1 MTAME
6 RAFARFEPP
15 RLLRNPHVQTLLA
28 SVGRKPEVT
37 RRAATLLACSRA
49 QRIVCTD
56 GVILEAWV
64 SEPGESDLLW
74 ERPPGRD
81 SAPPIA
87 TRRLLPQD
95 RTPTVVII
103 HGWLGSAA
111 SSYVLSAA
119 AELLAAGF
127 RVARLNLRDHGDTA
141 HLNEGLFH
149 SARTQEVVDAV
160 RELAGDRG
168 GVLGFSLG
176 GNFAL
181 RVARALGTPALAIC
195 PAIEPANTMRAID
208 GGWRAYRWYF
218 LRKWRRALAAKQRAF
233 PERYD
238 FASARGFNTVTA
250 LTDLF
255 VRDHTEF
262 ADSAAYLA
270 GYTLTGDA
278 LEGTSATIVTAED
291 DPIIPWRDFGRLPE
305 TIEIVAAPWGGHCG
319 FVEGTRAPSWVD
331 RYAVRFFGERLR

>member
-1 MTAME
+1 MTGPDGA
-6 RAFARFEPP
+6 AARFEPP
-15 RLLRNPHVQTLLA
+15 RLLRNRHVQTLLA

-37 RRAATLLACSRA
+37 RRAAALLTHSRV

-64 SEPGESDLLW
+64 SDPVESELSVANGKMSD
-74 ERPPGRD
+74 RD
-81 SAPPIA
+81 REVAPTAMSPA
-87 TRRLLPQD
+87 AP
-95 RTPTVVII
+95 PTVVII
-103 HGWLGSAA
+103 HGWLGGAE
-111 SSYVLSAA
+111 SSYVLSAG

-160 RELAGDRG
+160 HALAGEHG

-181 RVARALGTPALAIC
+181 RVARALALPALAIC

-208 GGWRAYRWYF
+208 GGWPGYRWYF
-218 LRKWRRALAAKQRAF
+218 LRKWRRALAAKQQAF
-233 PERYD
+233 PDRYD
-238 FASARGFNTVTA
+238 FTPARGLNTVTA

-262 ADSAAYLA
+262 PDSAAYLA
-270 GYTLTGDA
+270 GYTLTGAA
-278 LEGTSATIVTAED
+278 LEGTRATIVTSHD
-291 DPIIPWRDFGRLPE
+291 DPIIPWQDFDRLPG

-319 FVEGTRAPSWVD
+319 FVEGTRTPSWVD
-331 RYAVRFFGERLR
+331 RFAVHFFRERLR

>member
-1 MTAME
+1 MYRT
-6 RAFARFEPP
+6 RP
-15 RLLRNPHVQTLLA
+15 A
-28 SVGRKPEVT
+28 SYPDPAACITDPLNQFVAKPILGIGQ
-37 RRAATLLACSRA
+37 AAIIGSTCSSRA
-49 QRIVCTD
+49 
-56 GVILEAWV
+56 
-64 SEPGESDLLW
+64 
-74 ERPPGRD
+74 
-81 SAPPIA
+81 IA
-87 TRRLLPQD
+87 ARRSLTPAT
-95 RTPTVVII
+95 TPTIVLI
-103 HGWLGSAA
+103 HGWLGSAD
-111 SSYVLSAA
+111 SSYVLSAG

-181 RVARALGTPALAIC
+181 RVARALGVPALAIC

-208 GGWRAYRWYF
+208 GGWPGYRWYF
-218 LRKWRRALAAKQRAF
+218 LRKWRRALAAKQLAF
-233 PERYD
+233 PDRYD
-238 FASARGFNTVTA
+238 FAPARGLNTVTA

-255 VRDHTEF
+255 VRNHTEF

-270 GYTLTGDA
+270 GYTLTGAA
-278 LEGTSATIVTAED
+278 LDGTTATIVTAED
-291 DPIIPWRDFGRLPE
+291 DPIIPWHDFGRLPA
-305 TIEIVAAPWGGHCG
+305 TIELVAMPWGGHCG